1 MFDLDLLSTS
11 NVFKHLRTSTSGV
24 RGANDKARSQH
35 CDQTEREAS
44 MVLGK
49 RKLPLGSFSS
59 EQASSPTRKLPS
71 DNKLK
76 GTIVGVEEQEA
87 MNHNYQIEVFPS
99 L

>member
-1 MFDLDLLSTS
+1 
-11 NVFKHLRTSTSGV
+11 
-24 RGANDKARSQH
+24 
-35 CDQTEREAS
+35 